1 MSPSPRI
8 RHNAKISNNLRSIS
22 FKLPRGE
29 YPNGSEGIR
38 KTWWRSIDRDSRP
51 DRFRLVARVSRG
63 ISRIEKIKKKERRRE
78 REEKEKKNK
87 GRRRRRLRKIASFAA
102 LSNVPFD
109 RSPLSRRFFSRRIYF
124 RWYQSREKIPV
135 GISSLPPSPDEI
147 GFRWS
152 PNVFRYSFLIGSPSI
167 FLLSR
172 YIFSK
177 ASFVISPFFFFFKR
191 RRFRA
196 WRAKEVA
203 GAPARLALFYRSSSS
218 SSSLSLSFSLFIS
231 PFHPLA
237 SPPRGC
243 TLVFRR

>member
-1 MSPSPRI
+1 M
-8 RHNAKISNNLRSIS
+8 
-22 FKLPRGE
+22 
-29 YPNGSEGIR
+29 
-38 KTWWRSIDRDSRP
+38 
-51 DRFRLVARVSRG
+51 SRG

-177 ASFVISPFFFFFKR
+177 ASFVISPFFFFFLNVVVFEHGEQKR
-191 RRFRA
+191 WQVRRHA
-196 WRAKEVA
+196 WHFSTDR
-203 GAPARLALFYRSSSS
+203 PPPPLPF
-218 SSSLSLSFSLFIS
+218 LSLYLAIS
-231 PFHPLA
+231 PSRIA
-237 SPPRGC
+237 STRLYSGFPEVNKGRREEGEEERMERPPRV
-243 TLVFRR
+243 TVFKNFQLS

>member
-1 MSPSPRI
+1 M
-8 RHNAKISNNLRSIS
+8 
-22 FKLPRGE
+22 
-29 YPNGSEGIR
+29 
-38 KTWWRSIDRDSRP
+38 
-51 DRFRLVARVSRG
+51 ARVSRG